1 VPVTGPERAPGRGQ
15 GNSGLIRQHLV
26 YDSAMTDR
34 GAENAAGR
42 GAGLV
47 LVTLASGQFLMT
59 LDSSVMNV
67 AIATV
72 AKDVGTTVTGIQ
84 TAITL
89 YTLVMAMLMIPG
101 GKVGSLIGR
110 RRAFSVGCVIYG
122 AGSLTTALAPNL
134 AVLIVGWSVLEGI
147 GAALILPAIV
157 ALVAANF
164 GPEGR
169 PRAYGLVMAAGAI
182 AVAVGPLIGG
192 VATTYF
198 SWRYVFVG
206 EVVIVAAIL
215 VLARRVQDA
224 PVENRSRLD
233 LTGAVLSA
241 AGLGLAVFGVLRSS
255 EWGWVLP
262 KPGGP
267 AVIGLS
273 PTIVLILAGLLVLW
287 LFSAWEQHVEKRGAE
302 PLVRLSMLGNRQ
314 LTGGLVMFF
323 FQFLIQAGL
332 FFTIPLYL
340 SVALGLSA
348 IDTGIKIIPLS
359 VTLLIAAAG
368 IPRFFPHVSPRLV
381 VQGGLLAMFGGI
393 VWLFASI
400 DVHAGAGI
408 VTVPLLLA
416 GLGIGALASQLGAVT
431 VSAVPDEQSPEVG
444 GLQNTATNLG
454 ASIGTALAGS
464 LLIAALTASFLHGI
478 EQNPA
483 VPPKVSTQASTE
495 LAGGIP
501 FLSDVDLQAALTK
514 AGASKEVTQA
524 VLAENEQARLD
535 GLRTA
540 LAALAV
546 LTLLGLFFTTRIPTQ
561 QPGSAQAR
569 PENATERSRRPDA

>member
-1 VPVTGPERAPGRGQ
+1 MTAQGARTAAGQ
-15 GNSGLIRQHLV
+15 G
-26 YDSAMTDR
+26 T
-34 GAENAAGR
+34 
-42 GAGLV
+42 GLV
-47 LVTLASGQFLMT
+47 LITLASGQFLMT

-84 TAITL
+84 SAITL

-110 RRAFSVGCVIYG
+110 RRAFSIGCVIYG
-122 AGSLTTALAPNL
+122 AGSLTTALAQNL
-134 AVLIVGWSVLEGI
+134 PVLIAGWSVLEGI

-157 ALVAANF
+157 ALVASNF
-164 GPEGR
+164 APEGR

-192 VATTYF
+192 IATTYA

-206 EVVIVAAIL
+206 EVVIVLAIL
-215 VLARRVQDA
+215 VLARRVHDA
-224 PVENRSRLD
+224 PVGKRARLD
-233 LTGAVLSA
+233 VVGAVLSA

-255 EWGWVLP
+255 EWGWVVA
-262 KPGGP
+262 KPDAPSIFGFS
-267 AVIGLS
+267 L
-273 PTIVLILAGLLVLW
+273 TIALILCGILVLW
-287 LFSAWEQHVEKRGAE
+287 LFSEWEHHVERHGRE
-302 PLVRLSMLGNRQ
+302 PLVRLAMLENRQ
-314 LTGGLVMFF
+314 LSGGLVMFF

-348 IDTGIKIIPLS
+348 IETGVRIIPLS
-359 VTLLIAAAG
+359 ITLLIAAAG
-368 IPRFFPHVSPRLV
+368 IPRFFPKVSPRLV
-381 VQGGLLAMFGGI
+381 VQIGLLAMFAGI
-393 VWLFASI
+393 VWLFTAI
-400 DVHAGAGI
+400 DAQAGAGI

-416 GLGIGALASQLGAVT
+416 GLGIGALASQLGSVT
-431 VSAVPDEQSPEVG
+431 VSAVPDDESPEVG

-464 LLIAALTASFLHGI
+464 LLIAALTASFLNGI
-478 EQNPA
+478 EHNPA
-483 VPPKVSTQASTE
+483 VPAEVSAQANTK

-501 FLSDVDLQAALTK
+501 FMSDADLKAALTE
-514 AGASKEVTQA
+514 AGATGEVTQA
-524 VLAENEQARLD
+524 VLHENQQARLD

-540 LAALAV
+540 LAVLALIALV
-546 LTLLGLFFTTRIPTQ
+546 ALFFAGRIPKV
-561 QPGSAQAR
+561 QPGSANTSR
-569 PENATERSRRPDA
+569 SERAP

>member
-1 VPVTGPERAPGRGQ
+1 
-15 GNSGLIRQHLV
+15 
-26 YDSAMTDR
+26 MTDR
-34 GAENAAGR
+34 GADTAAGQ
-42 GAGLV
+42 GTGLV
-47 LVTLASGQFLMT
+47 LITLASGQFLMT

-157 ALVAANF
+157 ALVASNF

-182 AVAVGPLIGG
+182 AVALGPLIGG
-192 VATTYF
+192 IATSYF

-206 EVVIVAAIL
+206 EVLVVLAIL

-224 PVENRSRLD
+224 PAGTRPRLD
-233 LTGAVLSA
+233 LVGAVLSA

-255 EWGWVLP
+255 VWGWVLP

-267 AVIGLS
+267 AVLGLS
-273 PTIVLILAGLLVLW
+273 PAIVLIFAGLLVLW
-287 LFSAWEQHVEKRGAE
+287 LFTAWEHHVEKRGAE
-302 PLVRLSMLGNRQ
+302 PLVRLAMLGNRQ
-314 LTGGLVMFF
+314 FTGGLVMFF

-348 IDTGIKIIPLS
+348 ISTGVKIIPLS

-368 IPRFFPHVSPRLV
+368 IPRFFPDISPRLV
-381 VQGGLLAMFGGI
+381 VQAGLLAMFGGI
-393 VWLFASI
+393 VWLFMSI

-416 GLGIGALASQLGAVT
+416 GLGIGALASQLGSVT
-431 VSAVPDEQSPEVG
+431 VSAVPDDQSPEVG

-483 VPPKVSTQASTE
+483 VPKTVSAQASTE

-501 FLSDVDLQAALTK
+501 FLSDADLQKALTK
-514 AGASKEVTQA
+514 AGASKQVTQA
-524 VLAENEQARLD
+524 VLAENQQARLD

-540 LAALAV
+540 LAALAL
-546 LTLLGLFFTTRIPTQ
+546 LTLIALFFSTRIPTR
-561 QPGSAQAR
+561 QPGSAQRRLEQAPGR
-569 PENATERSRRPDA
+569 RRSSGS

>member
-1 VPVTGPERAPGRGQ
+1 VTDGGAETAAGQ
-15 GNSGLIRQHLV
+15 G
-26 YDSAMTDR
+26 T
-34 GAENAAGR
+34 
-42 GAGLV
+42 GLV

-122 AGSLTTALAPNL
+122 AGSLTTALAQNL
-134 AVLIVGWSVLEGI
+134 TVLIVGWSVLEGI

-157 ALVAANF
+157 ALVASNF

-206 EVVIVAAIL
+206 EVLIVLAIL
-215 VLARRVQDA
+215 ALARRVRDA
-224 PVENRSRLD
+224 PVETRSRLD
-233 LTGAVLSA
+233 LPGAVLSA

-267 AVIGLS
+267 AVVGLS
-273 PTIVLILAGLLVLW
+273 PTIVLIFAGLFVLW
-287 LFSAWEQHVEKRGAE
+287 LFSVWEHHVEKRGGE

-348 IDTGIKIIPLS
+348 IDTGVKIIPLS

-368 IPRFFPHVSPRLV
+368 IPRFFPHISPRLV
-381 VQGGLLAMFGGI
+381 VRAGLLAMFAGI

-400 DVHAGAGI
+400 DVHAGAEI

-416 GLGIGALASQLGAVT
+416 GLGIGALASQLGSVT
-431 VSAVPDEQSPEVG
+431 VSAVPDDQSPEVG

-501 FLSDVDLQAALTK
+501 FLSDADLQAALTK
-514 AGASKEVTQA
+514 AGASKQVTQA
-524 VLAENEQARLD
+524 VLDENEQARLD

-540 LAALAV
+540 LAALA
-546 LTLLGLFFTTRIPTQ
+546 LIALIGLFFSTRIPTE
-561 QPGSAQAR
+561 QPGSAKRR
-569 PENATERSRRPDA
+569 PEHPSRGSSTWSTPHSFSAGSKQQRGQQRR

>member
-1 VPVTGPERAPGRGQ
+1 VTDVGVKQ
-15 GNSGLIRQHLV
+15 K
-26 YDSAMTDR
+26 T
-34 GAENAAGR
+34 
-42 GAGLV
+42 GLV

-110 RRAFSVGCVIYG
+110 KRAFSIGCVIYG

-134 AVLIVGWSVLEGI
+134 TVLIIGWSLLEGI

-157 ALVAANF
+157 ALVAGNF
-164 GPEGR
+164 PPEGR

-192 VATTYF
+192 IATTYF
-198 SWRYVFVG
+198 SWRWVFVG
-206 EVVIVAAIL
+206 EVLIVAAIL

-224 PVENRSRLD
+224 PVETRTHFD
-233 LTGAVLSA
+233 LVGAVLSA
-241 AGLGLAVFGVLRSS
+241 SGLGLAVFGVLRSS
-255 EWGWVLP
+255 LWGWVLP

-267 AVIGLS
+267 AILGLS
-273 PTIVLILAGLLVLW
+273 PTIVLIFLGLFVLW
-287 LFSAWEQHVEKRGAE
+287 LFGTWEHRVEARGDE
-302 PLVRLSMLGNRQ
+302 PLVRLAMFENRQ
-314 LTGGLVMFF
+314 FSGGLVMFF
-323 FQFLIQAGL
+323 FQFLVQAGL

-348 IDTGIKIIPLS
+348 IDTGLRIMPLS
-359 VTLLIAAAG
+359 ITLLMAAAG
-368 IPRFFPHVSPRLV
+368 IPRFLPNVSPRLV
-381 VQGGLLAMFGGI
+381 VQAGLLAMFAGI
-393 VWLFASI
+393 VWLFMSI
-400 DVHAGAGI
+400 DADAGAEI

-416 GLGIGALASQLGAVT
+416 GLGIGALASQLGSVT
-431 VSAVPDEQSPEVG
+431 VSAVPDDQSPAVG

-483 VPPKVSTQASTE
+483 VPPQVAAEANVE

-501 FLSDVDLQAALTK
+501 FISDADLEAALTQ
-514 AGASKEVTQA
+514 AGTSTDVTQA
-524 VLAENEQARLD
+524 VLDENEQARLD

-540 LAALAV
+540 LAALA
-546 LTLLGLFFTTRIPTQ
+546 LMALIGLFFSNRIPKQ
-561 QPGSAQAR
+561 QPGSPAR
-569 PENATERSRRPDA
+569 GTERSTVGDERLDQHR

>member
-1 VPVTGPERAPGRGQ
+1 
-15 GNSGLIRQHLV
+15 
-26 YDSAMTDR
+26 MTDVGTR
-34 GAENAAGR
+34 QKTGS
-42 GAGLV
+42 V
-47 LVTLASGQFLMT
+47 LLTLASGQFLMT

-110 RRAFSVGCVIYG
+110 KRAFSIGCVIYG

-134 AVLIVGWSVLEGI
+134 TVLIIGWSLLEGI

-157 ALVAANF
+157 ALVAGNF
-164 GPEGR
+164 PPEGR

-192 VATTYF
+192 IATTYF
-198 SWRYVFVG
+198 SWRWVFVG
-206 EVVIVAAIL
+206 EVLIVVAIL

-224 PVENRSRLD
+224 PVETRTRLD
-233 LTGAVLSA
+233 VVGAVLTA
-241 AGLGLAVFGVLRSS
+241 TGLGLAVFGVLRSS
-255 EWGWVLP
+255 LWGWVLP
-262 KPGGP
+262 KPDGP
-267 AVIGLS
+267 AILGLS
-273 PTIVLILAGLLVLW
+273 PTIVLIFLGLFVLW
-287 LFSAWEQHVEKRGAE
+287 VFGSWEHRVEGRGDE
-302 PLVRLSMLGNRQ
+302 PLVRLSMFGNRQ
-314 LTGGLVMFF
+314 FTGGLVMFF
-323 FQFLIQAGL
+323 FQFLVQAGL

-348 IDTGIKIIPLS
+348 IDTGIKILPLS
-359 VTLLIAAAG
+359 ITLLIAAAG
-368 IPRFFPHVSPRLV
+368 IPRFFPDISPRLV
-381 VQGGLLAMFGGI
+381 VRAGLLAMFAGI
-393 VWLFASI
+393 VSLFTSI
-400 DVHAGAGI
+400 DVHAGAEI

-416 GLGIGALASQLGAVT
+416 GFGIGALASQLGSVT
-431 VSAVPDEQSPEVG
+431 VSAVSDDQSPSVG

-478 EQNPA
+478 AQNPA
-483 VPPKVSTQASTE
+483 VPAEVTAQANVE

-501 FLSDVDLQAALTK
+501 FISDADLDAALTH
-514 AGASKEVTQA
+514 AGVSPDVTQA
-524 VLAENEQARLD
+524 VLDENEEARLD

-540 LAALAV
+540 LAALA
-546 LTLLGLFFTTRIPTQ
+546 LLSLLGLFFSNRIPKE
-561 QPGSAQAR
+561 QPGSLSSPA
-569 PENATERSRRPDA
+569 SRDAAPR

>member
-1 VPVTGPERAPGRGQ
+1 
-15 GNSGLIRQHLV
+15 
-26 YDSAMTDR
+26 MTDQ
-34 GAENAAGR
+34 GADTAAGR
-42 GAGLV
+42 GTGLV

-101 GKVGSLIGR
+101 GKAGALIGR

-134 AVLIVGWSVLEGI
+134 TVLIIGWSILEGI

-157 ALVAANF
+157 ALVASNF
-164 GPEGR
+164 RPEGR

-192 VATTYF
+192 IAATYF

-206 EVVIVAAIL
+206 EVLVVLAIL
-215 VLARRVQDA
+215 ALARRVHDA
-224 PVENRSRLD
+224 PVETRSRLD

-267 AVIGLS
+267 AVLGLS
-273 PTIVLILAGLLVLW
+273 PTIVLILAGVLVLW
-287 LFSAWEQHVEKRGAE
+287 LFTAWEHHVEKRGAE

-348 IDTGIKIIPLS
+348 IDTGVKIIPLS
-359 VTLLIAAAG
+359 VTLLIAAVG
-368 IPRFFPHVSPRLV
+368 IPRFFPHISPRLV
-381 VQGGLLAMFGGI
+381 VQAGLLAMFGGI

-400 DVHAGAGI
+400 DVHAGAEI

-416 GLGIGALASQLGAVT
+416 GLGIGALASQLGSVT

-478 EQNPA
+478 QQNPA
-483 VPPKVSTQASTE
+483 VPPKVSAQASTE

-501 FLSDVDLQAALTK
+501 FLSDADLQTALTK
-514 AGASKEVTQA
+514 AGASKQVSQA
-524 VLAENEQARLD
+524 VLEENQQARLD

-540 LAALAV
+540 LAALAL
-546 LTLLGLFFTTRIPTQ
+546 LTLVALFFSTRIPTE
-561 QPGSAQAR
+561 QPGSAQPR
-569 PENATERSRRPDA
+569 PGPATEHSRSSDA